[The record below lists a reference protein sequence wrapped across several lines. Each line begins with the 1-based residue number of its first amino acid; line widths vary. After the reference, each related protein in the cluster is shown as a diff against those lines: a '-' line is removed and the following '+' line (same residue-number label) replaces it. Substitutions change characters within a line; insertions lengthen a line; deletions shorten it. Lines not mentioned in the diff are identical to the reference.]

1 MSMNMLSKE
10 LESHRSAV
18 LSRIGEALLKAQR
31 YTLSQ
36 WHNEYNNITGQ
47 EVSFKEFMQ
56 RVLESD
62 LLRWNEDLL
71 SYYPGEGCEDYF
83 NSETITET
91 NGFPLVKITIN
102 GLGIV
107 FATARL
113 IAD

>member
-1 MSMNMLSKE
+1 MSMLSQE

-18 LSRIGEALLKAQR
+18 LSRIGEALLREQR
-31 YTLSQ
+31 YTLTQ
-36 WHNEYNNITGQ
+36 WHKEYSSISGQ
-47 EVSFKEFMQ
+47 ELCFKEFMQ

-71 SYYPGEGCEDYF
+71 AYYPGEGCEDF
-83 NSETITET
+83 FDSETITET
-91 NGFPLVKITIN
+91 NGYPLIKTTIN